1 MIKVGIVQPTR
12 LTRTALP
19 NVASIATKSP
29 TVEVIV
35 VEQP

>member
-1 MIKVGIVQPTR
+1 MIKVGVVQPTR

-19 NVASIATKSP
+19 NVASSASKSP

-35 VEQP
+35 VERP

>member
-1 MIKVGIVQPTR
+1 MIRVGIVEPTE
-12 LTRTALP
+12 LIRTAPP